1 MTTVFLDAECD
12 NLLPYVRKIWCVSVL
27 DASGECVTYTD
38 RESFLK
44 ASKEWTTIVFHN
56 GLGYDLWVLLL
67 VWGIP
72 FTVGKDTFNGRDVR
86 FIDTLVLSRYQN
98 PDRIFGHGLRDWG
111 EFLDFEKL
119 PHKDFSCYS
128 DDMRVYCENDV
139 KLTKK
144 VYEYLLEEQK
154 T

>member
-1 MTTVFLDAECD
+1 MIVFLDAECD

-44 ASKEWTTIVFHN
+44 ASEKWTTIVFHN

-72 FTVGKDTFNGRDVR
+72 FTVGPDTFNGKPVK
-86 FIDTLVLSRYQN
+86 FVDTLVLSRYLN
-98 PDRIFGHGLRDWG
+98 PDRGFHSLEDWG
-111 EFLDFEKL
+111 ETLGIPKGE
-119 PHKDFSCYS
+119 HTNFSEYS
-128 DDMRVYCENDV
+128 EELAEYNRQDCRV
-139 KLTKK
+139 TKK
-144 VYEYLLEEQK
+144 VYESLLKEME
-154 T
+154 